1 MTAAVIED
9 GVVTNVIV
17 VPDGYKGPHIVVGD
31 KPVAIGD
38 TYDGTDFYRDG
49 VKVISEAARLAA
61 EMDDMRQA
69 LALLGVEPA
78 ESVESEDDA

>member
-1 MTAAVIED
+1 MKAAVIDE

-17 VPDGYKGPHIVVGD
+17 VADGYKGPHVVVGD
-31 KPVAIGD
+31 LPVAIGD
-38 TYDGTDFYRDG
+38 SYDGTDFYRDG

-78 ESVESEDDA
+78 ESAEVK

>member
-1 MTAAVIED
+1 MIAAVIED

-17 VPDGYKGPHIVVGD
+17 VPDGYKGPHVVVGD
-31 KPVAIGD
+31 LPVAIGD
-38 TYDGTDFYRDG
+38 SYDGTDFYRDG

>member
-1 MTAAVIED
+1 MTAAVIDD

-17 VPDGYKGPHIVVGD
+17 VADGYKGPHLVVGD
-31 KPVAIGD
+31 LPVAIGD

-78 ESVESEDDA
+78 ESAEV

>member
-1 MTAAVIED
+1 MTAAVIDD

-17 VPDGYKGPHIVVGD
+17 VADGYKGPHIVVGD

-38 TYDGTDFYRDG
+38 SYDGTDFCRDG

-69 LALLGVEPA
+69 LALLGVVPT
-78 ESVESEDDA
+78 ESIESEDDA

>member
-17 VPDGYKGPHIVVGD
+17 VPDGYKGPHVVVGD
-31 KPVAIGD
+31 LPVAIGD
-38 TYDGTDFYRDG
+38 SYDGADFYRDG
-49 VKVISEAARLAA
+49 VKVISEAARLAE

-78 ESVESEDDA
+78 ESAEV

>member
-17 VPDGYKGPHIVVGD
+17 VPDGYKGPHVVVGD
-31 KPVAIGD
+31 LPVAIGD
-38 TYDGTDFYRDG
+38 SYDGTDFYRDG

-78 ESVESEDDA
+78 ESAEV